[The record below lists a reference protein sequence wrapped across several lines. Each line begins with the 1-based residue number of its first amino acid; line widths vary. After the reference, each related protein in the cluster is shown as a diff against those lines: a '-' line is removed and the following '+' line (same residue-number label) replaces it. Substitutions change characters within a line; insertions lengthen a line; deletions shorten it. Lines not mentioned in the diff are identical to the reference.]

1 MKAIDDKLDT
11 GIDTAMETQ
20 LLDMARR
27 AIVEAHRKLKDGL
40 SLDAGESA
48 RMHARCSLPW
58 KSCGTAI
65 RTWRNG
71 CCKGAPARSRPR

>member
-48 RMHARCSLPW
+48 LDAREVL
-58 KSCGTAI
+58 AAVEEL
-65 RTWRNG
+65 RNG
-71 CCKGAPARSRPR
+71 NPHLAKRLLQGRAGPLKA